1 MSALDPKELKL
12 VVTLLQRQRTAM
24 AKTQATLQDEKQ
36 VAELAATLKILDGAL
51 GKLVAS
57 ATKPSAPPVANTTA
71 AAPLS
76 IKKTIKRKEPIPL
89 ADALVLVA
97 DDSIDSMMMLRG
109 ILSDLGIKKID
120 SVKDGRE
127 ALNALQ
133 NNSPAY
139 DLVLCDWDMPEL
151 TGLEV
156 RKQIKQLAKFQDTHF
171 MMVTS
176 ISEAAK
182 IREAIGQGITDYIVK
197 PIDTATLEKKIR
209 VALGWD
215 QPEDDKQPPAP
226 G

>member
-1 MSALDPKELKL
+1 MSQLDPKELKL

-24 AKTQATLQDEKQ
+24 AKTQTTLQDEKQ
-36 VAELAATLKILDGAL
+36 AAELAATVKILDGAL
-51 GKLVAS
+51 AKLVANIPK
-57 ATKPSAPPVANTTA
+57 AAPAPVTNPTATA
-71 AAPLS
+71 AIP
-76 IKKTIKRKEPIPL
+76 KKPIRRKEPIPL

-139 DLVLCDWDMPEL
+139 DLVLCDWDMPEM

-182 IREAIGQGITDYIVK
+182 IREAIGQGITDYIIK
-197 PIDTATLEKKIR
+197 PIDTTTLEKKIR

-215 QPEDDKQPPAP
+215 QPEDDKLTPAA

>member
-1 MSALDPKELKL
+1 
-12 VVTLLQRQRTAM
+12 
-24 AKTQATLQDEKQ
+24 
-36 VAELAATLKILDGAL
+36 
-51 GKLVAS
+51 
-57 ATKPSAPPVANTTA
+57 
-71 AAPLS
+71 
-76 IKKTIKRKEPIPL
+76 
-89 ADALVLVA
+89 
-97 DDSIDSMMMLRG
+97 MMMLRG

-171 MMVTS
+171 MMVTA
-176 ISEAAK
+176 ISEASK

-215 QPEDDKQPPAP
+215 QPEDEKQTPAA

>member
-1 MSALDPKELKL
+1 MSQLDPKELKL

-24 AKTQATLQDEKQ
+24 AKTQTTLQDEKQ
-36 VAELAATLKILDGAL
+36 AAELAATVKILDGAL
-51 GKLVAS
+51 AKLVANIPK
-57 ATKPSAPPVANTTA
+57 AAPAPVANTTA
-71 AAPLS
+71 AANIP
-76 IKKTIKRKEPIPL
+76 KKIIRRKEPIPL
-89 ADALVLVA
+89 ADARVLVA

-139 DLVLCDWDMPEL
+139 DLVLCDWDMPEM

-182 IREAIGQGITDYIVK
+182 IREAIGQGITDYIIK
-197 PIDTATLEKKIR
+197 PIDTTTLEKKIR

-215 QPEDDKQPPAP
+215 QPEDDKPTPAA

>member
-1 MSALDPKELKL
+1 MSLLDPKELKL

-24 AKTQATLQDEKQ
+24 AKTQATLQDDKQ
-36 VAELAATLKILDGAL
+36 SAELAATLKLLDGAL
-51 GKLVAS
+51 NKLVAS
-57 ATKPSAPPVANTTA
+57 NTKSTSAPVATPTPS
-71 AAPLS
+71 PLA
-76 IKKTIKRKEPIPL
+76 KKPIRRKDPIPL

-215 QPEDDKQPPAP
+215 QPEDEKQTPAA

>member
-24 AKTQATLQDEKQ
+24 AKTQATLQDDKQ

-57 ATKPSAPPVANTTA
+57 ATKTAPTPVANTTP
-71 AAPLS
+71 AAPV
-76 IKKTIKRKEPIPL
+76 KKAIRRKDPIPL

-215 QPEDDKQPPAP
+215 QPEDDKQPPAA

>member
-1 MSALDPKELKL
+1 MSLLDPKELKL
-12 VVTLLQRQRTAM
+12 VVTMLQRQRMAM
-24 AKTQATLQDEKQ
+24 AKSQAAIQDEKQ
-36 VAELAATLKILDGAL
+36 RAEFASTLKLLDSAL
-51 GKLVAS
+51 GKLTAS
-57 ATKPSAPPVANTTA
+57 VGKNTPAPM
-71 AAPLS
+71 AAPALQPVPQ
-76 IKKTIKRKEPIPL
+76 KKVKRKEPI
-89 ADALVLVA
+89 ALSEARVLVA

-109 ILSDLGIKKID
+109 ILADVGIKKID
-120 SVKDGRE
+120 CAKDGRE
-127 ALNALQ
+127 ALNALH

-139 DLVLCDWDMPEL
+139 DLVLCDWDMPEM

-176 ISEAAK
+176 VSEAAK

-215 QPEDDKQPPAP
+215 APDDEKAAPAV
-226 G
+226 

>member
-1 MSALDPKELKL
+1 MSQLDPKELKL

-24 AKTQATLQDEKQ
+24 AKTQTTLQDEKQ
-36 VAELAATLKILDGAL
+36 AAELAATVKILDGAL
-51 GKLVAS
+51 AKLVANIPK
-57 ATKPSAPPVANTTA
+57 AAPAPVANTTA
-71 AAPLS
+71 AANIP
-76 IKKTIKRKEPIPL
+76 KKIIRRKEPIPL
-89 ADALVLVA
+89 ADARVLVA

-139 DLVLCDWDMPEL
+139 DLVLCDWDMPEM

-182 IREAIGQGITDYIVK
+182 IREAIGQGITDYIIK
-197 PIDTATLEKKIR
+197 PIDTTTLEKKIR

-215 QPEDDKQPPAP
+215 QPEDEKQTPAA

>member
-1 MSALDPKELKL
+1 MAALDPRELKL
-12 VVTLLQRQRTAM
+12 VVTLLQRQRVAM
-24 AKTQATLQDEKQ
+24 AKTQQTLQDEKQ
-36 VAELAATLKILDGAL
+36 TAELAATLKILDSAL

-57 ATKPSAPPVANTTA
+57 ATKPASAPVANP
-71 AAPLS
+71 APPLVS
-76 IKKTIKRKEPIPL
+76 KRIIKRKEPIPL
-89 ADALVLVA
+89 ADARVLVA

-139 DLVLCDWDMPEL
+139 DVVLCDWDMPEL
-151 TGLEV
+151 SGLEV
-156 RKQIKQLAKFQDTHF
+156 RKNIKQLAKFQDTHF

-215 QPEDDKQPPAP
+215 QPEEEKQPPAD
-226 G
+226 GQ